1 MGVRT
6 CEALVVA
13 TLWACA
19 CVPVGCDQYDDVVLV
34 DSPWAYWRLVPPPR
48 TNESD
53 VIADSSQRCTNPPR
67 AHVHACCMRALVSVC
82 NRRGELATRLELR
95 RVMLLQ
101 VSVRQYACRQIS
113 GVRISLPACVGGA
126 PARAR
131 GALA

>member
-1 MGVRT
+1 MGVRA

-19 CVPVGCDQYDDVVLV
+19 CVPVGCDLYDDVVLV

-48 TNESD
+48 TNQSD

-82 NRRGELATRLELR
+82 NRRGELATRVCSNQLELR
-95 RVMLLQ
+95 RVICSRSRSANFPAGRFPGC
-101 VSVRQYACRQIS
+101 VSLCWHVWA
-113 GVRISLPACVGGA
+113 A
-126 PARAR
+126 P
-131 GALA
+131 